1 MQGYCG
7 SDARKDSSGT
17 HLKIPRPKSVKK
29 RSNQKPPKGYDSWFE
44 FELHQKALRGCKCHT
59 ETIEYVQVKKY
70 EPDFIYHEHKYKI
83 LIEAKGRFRDRQE
96 ARKYVDVKKGL
107 GKTEELVFVFY
118 NPKTPMPGARKRQDG
133 TKLTHGEWAELNG
146 FRHFTE
152 ETIPASWGKK

>member
-1 MQGYCG
+1 
-7 SDARKDSSGT
+7 
-17 HLKIPRPKSVKK
+17 VKK

-44 FELHQKALRGCKCHT
+44 YELHQKPLRACKCHT
-59 ETIEYVQVKKY
+59 ETVQYVQVKTY
-70 EPDFIYHEHKYKI
+70 EPDFIYYNTAGGKQKYKI
-83 LIEAKGRFRDRQE
+83 FIEAKGRFRDRGE

-107 GKTEELVFVFY
+107 DKSEELVFVFY

-146 FRHFTE
+146 FRYFTE